1 MIRLVELL
9 SQTRTSLLSNG
20 CFNSSWRGRSVQN
33 ILKSQSSS
41 FSGDFEKDIEKKIP
55 SHSPLPEEPSNGPP
69 DYLKRGGP
77 IELSMRP
84 DFSKCDDP
92 RTEEERDKDAEI
104 LFKRLSDKG
113 LLLTAEQ
120 AAKIYPNSP
129 YFKKEKDRTSLSN

>member
-1 MIRLVELL
+1 MIRLMELL

-20 CFNSSWRGRSVQN
+20 CVNSSWKGRSVQN

-41 FSGDFEKDIEKKIP
+41 FSVDCEKDKEKKIL
-55 SHSPLPEEPSNGPP
+55 SHYPLPKEPSSGPP

-77 IELSMRP
+77 IEVSMRP
-84 DFSKCDDP
+84 DLSKCDDP
-92 RTEEERDKDAEI
+92 RTEEEREKDAEA

-120 AAKIYPNSP
+120 AAKVYPDSP
-129 YFKKEKDRTSLSN
+129 YFKKEKEDKKNK